1 MRAKVKDCSRKAKKV
16 CWKAD
21 WRRQVVRTLVH
32 WEALVPLD
40 WVVRRQR
47 EVQRGCL
54 LLAVESPK
62 VYLVRVDCLEV
73 LQCQVLVCQVLV
85 HP

>member
-1 MRAKVKDCSRKAKKV
+1 M
-16 CWKAD
+16 
-21 WRRQVVRTLVH
+21 H
-32 WEALVPLD
+32 WEALVLD

>member
-1 MRAKVKDCSRKAKKV
+1 VRAKVKDCSRKAKKV

-21 WRRQVVRTLVH
+21 WRRQVVRTLVR

-54 LLAVESPK
+54 LLAVESLAVESPK
-62 VYLVRVDCLEV
+62 VY
-73 LQCQVLVCQVLV
+73 
-85 HP
+85 

>member
-1 MRAKVKDCSRKAKKV
+1 MRANVKDCSKKAKKV

-21 WRRQVVRTLVH
+21 WRRQVVRTLVR
-32 WEALVPLD
+32 WEALVLD

-54 LLAVESPK
+54 LLAVESLAVESLAVESPK
-62 VYLVRVDCLEV
+62 VY
-73 LQCQVLVCQVLV
+73 
-85 HP
+85 

>member
-1 MRAKVKDCSRKAKKV
+1 
-16 CWKAD
+16 
-21 WRRQVVRTLVH
+21 VVRTLVR

-47 EVQRGCL
+47 GVQRGCL
-54 LLAVESPK
+54 LLAVESLAVESPK
-62 VYLVRVDCLEV
+62 VYSVRVDCLEV
-73 LQCQVLVCQVLV
+73 LQCLALV